1 MISGIGFFL
10 CFLYLIIVLLQ
21 ADTLQQLVNAEKEDS
36 VFPRMKLILM
46 LSAAVV
52 MLTGSFT
59 ELI

>member
-1 MISGIGFFL
+1 MVLVFFL

>member
-1 MISGIGFFL
+1 MISGIGFF
-10 CFLYLIIVLLQ
+10 CVFLYLIIVLLQ

-52 MLTGSFT
+52 MLTGSLT

>member
-1 MISGIGFFL
+1 MISGIGFF
-10 CFLYLIIVLLQ
+10 CVFLYLIIVLLQ

>member
-52 MLTGSFT
+52 MLTGSLT